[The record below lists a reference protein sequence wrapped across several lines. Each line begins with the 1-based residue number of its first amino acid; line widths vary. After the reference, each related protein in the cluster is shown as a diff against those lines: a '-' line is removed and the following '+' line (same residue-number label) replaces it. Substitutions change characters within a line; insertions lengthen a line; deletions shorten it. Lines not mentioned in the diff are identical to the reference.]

1 MSKNY
6 KSSPGS
12 TLLLFLTA
20 MIWGFAFVAQK
31 SGSEHVGAF
40 VYNGVR
46 FALGAAS
53 LIPVVLIFERD
64 KPSRKKLSDT
74 VKYGMIVGAIL
85 CSASALQQIGI
96 EITQSAGKAGFITG
110 LYTVLVPI
118 VSLIL
123 YKQRNGITTWIGAT
137 VAVVGLFLLSVSDDF
152 TVGVGDLVLLCGA
165 FFYTAHIISVDRF
178 VERVSPLKFSM
189 VQFATCAAINLLLGV
204 FFDTYD
210 LEAIRAATVPILYSG
225 IGSVGVAYTLQV
237 LAQKRVAPTP
247 AAIIMST
254 EAVFSAIGGAIILN
268 ETMPPRGYVGC
279 ALIFCGIILAQ
290 LKLGKREGELQDER
304 NV

>member
-64 KPSRKKLSDT
+64 KPSKKKLSDT

-165 FFYTAHIISVDRF
+165 FFYTAHIISVDSF